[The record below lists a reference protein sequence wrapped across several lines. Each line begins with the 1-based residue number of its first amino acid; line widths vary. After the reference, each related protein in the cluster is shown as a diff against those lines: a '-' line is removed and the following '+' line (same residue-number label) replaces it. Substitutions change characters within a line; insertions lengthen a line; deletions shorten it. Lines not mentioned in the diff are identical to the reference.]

1 MGKGILSLQQEMSL
15 EYSEK
20 SYQEVLKIRQ
30 ESYWKRMKSF
40 SLFEVIM
47 HWTASLNKHTCR
59 SYRGSFL
66 SLEKIGLLSL
76 DMNLQEFS
84 LLNHNLIL
92 DAIKKVSSAKTS
104 WTEGTKQ
111 VRAASYISLTRFL
124 NRMTQGIVDIAQP
137 SKQENSRT
145 FFKTREIVKTDAM
158 NSLQTAS
165 FLKELKKI
173 NARDW
178 LIAQT
183 MLQGGKR
190 SSEVLSLEI
199 SQICFQQ
206 ATISFSQLKNRQT
219 EKRIIITYPQK
230 FMHFLQEYI
239 GQRRGFVF
247 VTRSGK
253 MVGLRQIARTFSQA
267 GLQAAIPFK
276 ITPHVLRA
284 TAVTEYKRLGCSD
297 SDIMKVTGHAT
308 AKMIFAY
315 DKSSREDNASKKM
328 ALI

>member
-1 MGKGILSLQQEMSL
+1 
-15 EYSEK
+15 
-20 SYQEVLKIRQ
+20 
-30 ESYWKRMKSF
+30 
-40 SLFEVIM
+40 
-47 HWTASLNKHTCR
+47 
-59 SYRGSFL
+59 
-66 SLEKIGLLSL
+66 
-76 DMNLQEFS
+76 
-84 LLNHNLIL
+84 
-92 DAIKKVSSAKTS
+92 
-104 WTEGTKQ
+104 
-111 VRAASYISLTRFL
+111 
-124 NRMTQGIVDIAQP
+124 
-137 SKQENSRT
+137 
-145 FFKTREIVKTDAM
+145 
-158 NSLQTAS
+158 
-165 FLKELKKI
+165 
-173 NARDW
+173 
-178 LIAQT
+178 

-199 SQICFQQ
+199 NQICFQQ

-230 FMHFLQEYI
+230 FMHSLREYI
-239 GQRRGFVF
+239 GLRRGLVF
-247 VTRSGK
+247 VTSSGK

-267 GLQAAIPFK
+267 GLQASIPFK

>member
-1 MGKGILSLQQEMSL
+1 MGKGILSLRQEMPL

-20 SYQEVLKIRQ
+20 SYQEVVRIQQ
-30 ESYWKRMKSF
+30 ESYWKRMKNF

-47 HWTASLNKHTCR
+47 QWTASLNKHTCR
-59 SYRGSFL
+59 SYRGSLL
-66 SLEKIGLLSL
+66 SLERIGLLSL

-84 LLNHNLIL
+84 LLNHNIVL
-92 DAIKKVSSAKTS
+92 DAIKRIPSSKAS

-111 VRAASYISLTRFL
+111 VRAASYISLTKFL
-124 NRMTQGIVDIAQP
+124 HRMTQGIVAIAQP

-145 FFKTREIVKTDAM
+145 FFKTREIVKTAAM
-158 NSLQTAS
+158 TSPQTSS
-165 FLKELKKI
+165 FLKELEKI
-173 NARDW
+173 NSRDW

-230 FMHFLQEYI
+230 FMHSLKEYI
-239 GQRRGFVF
+239 GSRKGLVF
-247 VTRSGK
+247 VTSSGK

-267 GLQAAIPFK
+267 GLQASIPFK
-276 ITPHVLRA
+276 VTPHVLRA

>member
-1 MGKGILSLQQEMSL
+1 
-15 EYSEK
+15 
-20 SYQEVLKIRQ
+20 
-30 ESYWKRMKSF
+30 MKSF

-111 VRAASYISLTRFL
+111 VRAGKLYFL
-124 NRMTQGIVDIAQP
+124 NKIP
-137 SKQENSRT
+137 KQDDSRNSRYSGNLLNKKIVEH
-145 FFKTREIVKTDAM
+145 FLKPREIVKTDAM

-284 TAVTEYKRLGCSD
+284 TAVTEYKRLGAQ
-297 SDIMKVTGHAT
+297 TPT
-308 AKMIFAY
+308 
-315 DKSSREDNASKKM
+315 
-328 ALI
+328 

>member
-1 MGKGILSLQQEMSL
+1 MNQSQT
-15 EYSEK
+15 
-20 SYQEVLKIRQ
+20 V
-30 ESYWKRMKSF
+30 
-40 SLFEVIM
+40 
-47 HWTASLNKHTCR
+47 
-59 SYRGSFL
+59 SFL
-66 SLEKIGLLSL
+66 
-76 DMNLQEFS
+76 N
-84 LLNHNLIL
+84 
-92 DAIKKVSSAKTS
+92 
-104 WTEGTKQ
+104 
-111 VRAASYISLTRFL
+111 
-124 NRMTQGIVDIAQP
+124 
-137 SKQENSRT
+137 
-145 FFKTREIVKTDAM
+145 
-158 NSLQTAS
+158 
-165 FLKELKKI
+165 ELKKI
-173 NARDW
+173 NTRDW

-199 SQICFQQ
+199 NQICFQQ

-230 FMHFLQEYI
+230 FMHSLREYI
-239 GQRRGFVF
+239 GLRRGLVF
-247 VTRSGK
+247 VTSSGK

-267 GLQAAIPFK
+267 GLQASIPFK

-328 ALI
+328 ALIQSTKVFSRNKNAYNFNYITACSANIKQNFPQNMHKNISFALKKDRKLA